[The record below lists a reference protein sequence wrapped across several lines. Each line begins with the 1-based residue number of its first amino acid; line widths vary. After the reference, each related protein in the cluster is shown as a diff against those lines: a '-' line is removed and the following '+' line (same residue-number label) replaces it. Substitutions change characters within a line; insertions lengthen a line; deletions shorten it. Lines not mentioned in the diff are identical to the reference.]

1 MSNTSA
7 FNMNSINNIN
17 NLSQNIINSSNNFRN
32 NNIKDLD
39 SSFRNSLSK
48 ENEYNYD
55 NWYRDYLTRNRQT
68 SSFSEL
74 TLMDIYKNSINT
86 YQNIILELTDLFS
99 SNKIFLK
106 INMNN
111 RSIYKII
118 YIYLKNISAI
128 ILKSDRLL
136 YVGILLCIIS
146 FFIYFI
152 FVTK

>member
-17 NLSQNIINSSNNFRN
+17 NLSQNIINSSNNLPSD
-32 NNIKDLD
+32 NIKDLD

-55 NWYRDYLTRNRQT
+55 NWYRDYLNRTKQT

-74 TLMDIYKNSINT
+74 TILDIYKNSINT
-86 YQNIILELTDLFS
+86 YENIILELTDLFS

-106 INMNN
+106 IDVNN
-111 RSIYKII
+111 RNFYNII